1 MSPPV
6 SAEIKNVHKGNS
18 FKEEED
24 SFTFKGLMFRTCLVG
39 CVCCQDFC
47 LRAHSTG
54 NPCSKCSQSAEA
66 LFFVESSGISCGK
79 VGAVKPRKG

>member
-24 SFTFKGLMFRTCLVG
+24 SFTFKGFMFRTCIYSVLLVVSVVKTSASG
-39 CVCCQDFC
+39 HI
-47 LRAHSTG
+47 LLGIPA
-54 NPCSKCSQSAEA
+54 QSA
-66 LFFVESSGISCGK
+66 LK
-79 VGAVKPRKG
+79 VLKL